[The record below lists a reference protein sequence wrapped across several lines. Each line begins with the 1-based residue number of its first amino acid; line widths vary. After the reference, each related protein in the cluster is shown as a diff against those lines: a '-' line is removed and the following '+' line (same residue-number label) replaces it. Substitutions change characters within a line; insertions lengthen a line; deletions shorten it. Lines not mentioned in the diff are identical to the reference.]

1 VMLPEGRWRNRLTGA
16 DVEGGTIS
24 VKSLL
29 KDFPVA
35 LLVRNGAGSGR
46 NDA

>member
-1 VMLPEGRWRNRLTGA
+1 VLPKGKWRNRLTGGS
-16 DVEGGTIS
+16 VEGGVITM
-24 VKSLL
+24 KLLL

-35 LLVRNGAGSGR
+35 LLVREGVGAVE

>member
-1 VMLPEGRWRNRLTGA
+1 
-16 DVEGGTIS
+16 
-24 VKSLL
+24 VKLLL

-35 LLVRNGAGSGR
+35 LLVREGVGAGE